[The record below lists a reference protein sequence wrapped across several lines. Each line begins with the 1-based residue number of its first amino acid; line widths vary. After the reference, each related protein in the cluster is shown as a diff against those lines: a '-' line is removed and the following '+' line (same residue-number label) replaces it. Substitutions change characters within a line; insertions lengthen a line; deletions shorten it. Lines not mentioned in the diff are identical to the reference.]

1 MPVKEYKKTKKNKQ
15 YLNVNK
21 RFIYN
26 QPNQAYKSMPY
37 FTYGR
42 NWPSHDYKSIPNNA
56 YKIKIKSSLHKHKS

>member
-1 MPVKEYKKTKKNKQ
+1 MPVKEYKKNKQ
-15 YLNVNK
+15 YLNINK

-26 QPNQAYKSMPY
+26 QPSHAYKSMPY